1 MANNGC
7 VKYRAASSH
16 EKRQSAID
24 QNIHRPLE
32 PSISDVK
39 AALGWIPYPRMTLG
53 LAPHPI
59 KGAAISSST
68 LRMPNLTQLLNGF
81 ARGKDPNS
89 HYATVSIQRCEGRD
103 PSAPSEQT
111 LGVGTY
117 IINGAKGNGA
127 REGQITW
134 TLCFFTLEP
143 IACRQPHTRSS
154 AVITFP
160 ARITHAVAR
169 CQVETA
175 KGGPAS
181 RKSHRPSNNAS
192 EGNTETLTLHPGASI
207 SNPRGTTAR
216 GARTDYGKEAGRGH
230 PKTRPPR
237 NVNRCRRV
245 GDRQSQVMHTLAS
258 AGRNSW
264 RGGTTKQGADHSGD
278 MNGRKRM
285 KTASGSAI
293 PLGSPPPISQRLH
306 EECAA
311 TGGRESDRVGAT
323 PHNQ

>member
-7 VKYRAASSH
+7 GKYRAASSH
-16 EKRQSAID
+16 DKRQSAID
-24 QNIHRPLE
+24 QNIYRPPE
-32 PSISDVK
+32 PGLSDVK

-134 TLCFFTLEP
+134 TLCFFTLECVAATHSLP
-143 IACRQPHTRSS
+143 AAAYKKLRSYY
-154 AVITFP
+154 FP
-160 ARITHAVAR
+160 CPDYSRSCAMPSGDG
-169 CQVETA
+169 E
-175 KGGPAS
+175 GGP
-181 RKSHRPSNNAS
+181 RQQKV
-192 EGNTETLTLHPGASI
+192 
-207 SNPRGTTAR
+207 
-216 GARTDYGKEAGRGH
+216 
-230 PKTRPPR
+230 PP
-237 NVNRCRRV
+237 
-245 GDRQSQVMHTLAS
+245 
-258 AGRNSW
+258 
-264 RGGTTKQGADHSGD
+264 TKQ
-278 MNGRKRM
+278 
-285 KTASGSAI
+285 
-293 PLGSPPPISQRLH
+293 QR
-306 EECAA
+306 
-311 TGGRESDRVGAT
+311 
-323 PHNQ
+323 